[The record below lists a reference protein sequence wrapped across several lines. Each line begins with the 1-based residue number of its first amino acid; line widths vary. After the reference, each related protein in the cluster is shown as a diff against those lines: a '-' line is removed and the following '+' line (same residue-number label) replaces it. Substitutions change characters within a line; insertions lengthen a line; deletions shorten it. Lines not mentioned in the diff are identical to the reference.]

1 MNRWQDIYKSK
12 LTTAA
17 EAAKTVKDGD
27 KIFCGSGSCSPA
39 ALLDAIF
46 DRADE
51 LTDVTVAG
59 LIMLAPLYR
68 ILNPESMKH
77 IQFDNY
83 YSTILDRK
91 SLQEGI
97 SFHTPFHF
105 SEMPRLAGEYAGYK
119 KVFTQVSPMDE
130 HGYMSA
136 GVSGNFLDTFEW
148 IDELILE
155 VNENQ
160 PRIGG
165 MNFYH
170 ISNPKIRCITESTT
184 PIIDLPPDPTTDA
197 DRAIAEQITEYIND
211 GATIQLG
218 IGALPNAIGECL
230 MDKNDLGCYTEMIP
244 DAIMKLAEAGVI
256 NNSKKTY
263 FPYQFNSFF
272 AAGSA
277 ELYKWLDG
285 NPQIYFS
292 PVSINNDP
300 VNVGKNNDLISVN
313 STLEIDI
320 TGQCCSESFGPMQYT
335 ATGGQVDFTR
345 GSWLSKGG
353 KAFIATHSTTK
364 HHATGEMV
372 SKIVPTLQPGAAVTL
387 TRTDVM
393 YVATEYGVVCLKG
406 KSVRERAREL
416 ISIAHPDFRG
426 ELRQY
431 ARDVKYFILP
441 EHESE

>member
-1 MNRWQDIYKSK
+1 MNRWREMYKAK
-12 LTTAA
+12 LTTAG
-17 EAAKTVKDGD
+17 EAAKSVEDGD
-27 KIFCGSGSCSPA
+27 KIFCGSGSSSPA

-46 DRADE
+46 DRAPE

-59 LIMLAPLYR
+59 LIMLAPMYR
-68 ILNPESMKH
+68 ILNEEHLEH
-77 IQFDNY
+77 IQFDNFY
-83 YSTILDRK
+83 ATPLDRK
-91 SLQEGI
+91 SLREGI

-105 SEMPRLAGEYAGYK
+105 SEMPRLAGEYAGYD

-130 HGYMSA
+130 NGYMSA

-148 IDELILE
+148 TREIILE

-160 PRIGG
+160 PYIGG

-170 ISNPKIRCITESTT
+170 ISNPRISHITESNT
-184 PIIDLPPDPTTDA
+184 PIIELPPDPVTDA
-197 DRAIAEQITEYIND
+197 DRAIAEQITVHIDD
-211 GATIQLG
+211 GATLQLG
-218 IGALPNAIGECL
+218 IGAVPNAIGECL
-230 MDKNDLGCYTEMIP
+230 YDKHDLGCYTEMIP

-277 ELYKWLDG
+277 ALYRWLDR
-285 NPQIYFS
+285 NPQVYFA

-300 VNVGKNNDLISVN
+300 VNVARNDNLISVN
-313 STLEIDI
+313 ATLEVDI
-320 TGQCCSESFGPMQYT
+320 TGQCCSESFGPYQYS

-345 GSWLSKGG
+345 GAWMSRGG
-353 KAFIATHSTTK
+353 KAFIATHSTAK
-364 HHATGEMV
+364 HHETGETV
-372 SKIVPTLQPGAAVTL
+372 SKIVPTLKPGAAVTL

-393 YVATEYGVVCLKG
+393 YVVTEYGAVNLKG
-406 KSVRERAREL
+406 KSVRERARSL

-426 ELRQY
+426 ELRRY
-431 ARDVKYFILP
+431 AKDVRYFILP
-441 EHESE
+441 GHEAE